1 MKDLKITFDE
11 FAKHINDA
19 VAIMTLQDNLY
30 SAVADY
36 NDQHSSTECDFGYF
50 PTLIDNVVD
59 LLEKLTDDHDKW
71 ISYWM
76 FDLDCGRDNSLH
88 AEDEDGNIIPLKT
101 VEDLWAVLNS

>member
-11 FAKHINDA
+11 FAHHINDA

-36 NDQHSSTECDFGYF
+36 NDKHRSTECDFGYF
-50 PTLIDNVVD
+50 PTLVDNVVD
-59 LLEKLTDDHDKW
+59 LLAKLTEDKDGW

-76 FDLDCGRDNSLH
+76 FDLDCGRDDSLH
-88 AEDEDGNIIPLKT
+88 AVNEYGDRIPLKT